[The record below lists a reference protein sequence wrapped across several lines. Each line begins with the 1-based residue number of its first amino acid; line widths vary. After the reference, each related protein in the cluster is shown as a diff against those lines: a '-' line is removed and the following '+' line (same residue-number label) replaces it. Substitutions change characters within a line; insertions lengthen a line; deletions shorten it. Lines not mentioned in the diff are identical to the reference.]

1 MIRVLLFAHLRTA
14 TGETELSV
22 PPSLAPTGEAL
33 WAHLESLHPGLAPIR
48 PSVRL
53 AVNGAFSP
61 MSASLKSGDEV
72 AFIPPVSGG

>member
-1 MIRVLLFAHLRTA
+1 MIRVLLFAHLRNA
-14 TGETELSV
+14 CGETELSV
-22 PPSLAPTGEAL
+22 SPELATTGETL
-33 WAHLESLHPGLAPIR
+33 WTHLESRHPGLTAIR

-61 MSASLKSGDEV
+61 FSTTLKSGDEV